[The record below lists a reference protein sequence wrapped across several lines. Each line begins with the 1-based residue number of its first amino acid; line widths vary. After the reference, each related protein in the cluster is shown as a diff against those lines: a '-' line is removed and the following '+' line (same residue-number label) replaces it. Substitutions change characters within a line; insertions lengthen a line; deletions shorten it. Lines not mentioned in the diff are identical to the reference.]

1 MHICVCI
8 YYYYVYM
15 FFHILSQVRFDFS
28 LKNATVS
35 QHNFAR
41 PGNLSPEACL
51 CRMPWPRYCYRFRPT
66 EATSGKK
73 SQVLEV
79 ALTPRGVPPPGG
91 DGDWLD
97 WLWDHFWGGWTFW
110 CSPRFTKMLLFCSH
124 SNGLSLRASASL
136 WRRFCS
142 SHPAPGDAGPTSTD
156 WDLQGAVLPCSADIH
171 PFLQDLCHWV

>member
-1 MHICVCI
+1 
-8 YYYYVYM
+8 M

-97 WLWDHFWGGWTFW
+97 WLWDHFWGG
-110 CSPRFTKMLLFCSH
+110 
-124 SNGLSLRASASL
+124 
-136 WRRFCS
+136 
-142 SHPAPGDAGPTSTD
+142 
-156 WDLQGAVLPCSADIH
+156 
-171 PFLQDLCHWV
+171 